1 MTRYAES
8 TTVSSEKSRGE
19 IEKTLTRYGAD
30 QFMYGWKDGAAVVA
44 FRAQGRHI
52 RFMLPMPDRN
62 DDRFKYTNHT
72 NQWAR
77 KRLTDAAQAEKY
89 EQAVR
94 QLWRALALCI
104 KAKLEAVEAGI
115 TTFEDE
121 FMAQIILPNGESMSE
136 HARPLIAR
144 AYATG
149 QMPPLLPYLGGG
161 NA

>member
-1 MTRYAES
+1 MQRYAEN

-30 QFMYGWKDGAAVVA
+30 QFMYGWRESAAMIA
-44 FRAQGRHI
+44 FRAKGRHI
-52 RFMLPMPDRN
+52 RFLLQMPDRTA
-62 DDRFKYTNHT
+62 REITHT
-72 NQWAR
+72 PGRGLAR
-77 KRLTDAAQAEKY
+77 GPAEREAAY

-94 QLWRALALCI
+94 QRWRALALCI

-121 FMAQIILPNGESMSE
+121 FMAQIVLPNGQSMSE
-136 HARPLIAR
+136 HAKPLIAR
-144 AYATG
+144 AYETG
-149 QMPPLLPYLGGG
+149 QMPPLLPHLPGG